1 MNLRL
6 QAIGEVI
13 QMDKE
18 VVHYD
23 DKYFEKLV
31 PNPSKLSIDQWQQMA
46 ENRSWLTCLKGG
58 EVCQLLLEEDKEDMI
73 SN

>member
-13 QMDKE
+13 QMDME

-31 PNPSKLSIDQWQQMA
+31 PNPSKLSIDQ
-46 ENRSWLTCLKGG
+46 
-58 EVCQLLLEEDKEDMI
+58 
-73 SN
+73 